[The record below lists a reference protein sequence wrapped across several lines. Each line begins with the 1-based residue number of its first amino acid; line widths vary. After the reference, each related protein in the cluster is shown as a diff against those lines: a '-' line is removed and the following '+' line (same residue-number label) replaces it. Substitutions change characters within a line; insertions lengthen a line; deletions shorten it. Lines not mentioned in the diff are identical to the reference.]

1 MINCTSLPESL
12 WYFHSD
18 QNKIFIVVLFL
29 FFKIT
34 KILQSF
40 SCNHLPWFGWYA
52 QSHCRSTYKWNCQ
65 CVRFRHVWPSPFN
78 LAYSYSLKTLLIEF
92 SLCLLQTDL
101 DGIKW
106 RRLSAESTFCLDPL
120 DDPVLQSF
128 TKCIQADILC
138 VWRRVQRSSDQRAPD
153 QLSCN
158 KELWIFWY
166 GDEPGNLKQLLAPE
180 LSGMSITGVI

>member
-1 MINCTSLPESL
+1 MAIFHIYKFALSLSL
-12 WYFHSD
+12 
-18 QNKIFIVVLFL
+18 QVQ
-29 FFKIT
+29 
-34 KILQSF
+34 LQSYF
-40 SCNHLPWFGWYA
+40 FISVFILRVKLKSYRTLVGPINYWYWFISVQPRLPA
-52 QSHCRSTYKWNCQ
+52 
-65 CVRFRHVWPSPFN
+65 N
-78 LAYSYSLKTLLIEF
+78 LMVFFFLV
-92 SLCLLQTDL
+92 LQTDL

-180 LSGMSITGVI
+180 LSGRSLTQVVK